1 LRVPR
6 SSSALQSFEEN
17 VVAGGRIAY
26 IRSAALSFNRPPT
39 TSNSTTSSITQFN
52 PSSATAN
59 NMASEGEHYQPKDAV
74 KAAITGT
81 LVTGTAGALVAAV
94 ENSLSKRN
102 VGAWGVLTKSG
113 GTIGTFGML
122 NLRVALCAA

>member
-1 LRVPR
+1 
-6 SSSALQSFEEN
+6 
-17 VVAGGRIAY
+17 
-26 IRSAALSFNRPPT
+26 
-39 TSNSTTSSITQFN
+39 
-52 PSSATAN
+52 
-59 NMASEGEHYQPKDAV
+59 MASEGEHYQPKDAV

-102 VGAWGVLTKSG
+102 VGAWGILTKSG